1 MRIPAMQRIDTSRS
15 RSLLSLELAL
25 ALALALA
32 VLLPSPQASAAEDA
46 GLGRLFLTP
55 QQRQDLERR
64 RATNVNVV
72 QTPTATVTAE
82 SLITINGR
90 VTRSGGK
97 STTWIN
103 GQAQND
109 MPAGRDPAVVS
120 LPPGEGEKPITLRIG
135 QTLDKGKGEI
145 LDGLNGGEARSSPRR
160 GK

>member
-1 MRIPAMQRIDTSRS
+1 MKSPAMKRIDTLRG
-15 RSLLSLELAL
+15 RDLRMLSKALVLAL
-25 ALALALA
+25 AG
-32 VLLPSPQASAAEDA
+32 LLPSQQASAAEDA
-46 GLGRLFLTP
+46 ELGRLFLTP

-64 RATNVNVV
+64 RATNVV

-82 SLITINGR
+82 NLITINGR

-97 STTWIN
+97 GTTWIN

-109 MPAGRDPAVVS
+109 MPAGKDSSAVS
-120 LPPGEGEKPITLRIG
+120 LSPGEGEQAITLRIG

-145 LDGLNGGEARSSPRR
+145 LDGLNGGEVRTSPRR